1 MQPKVLTTFIFLRA
15 LILTKKKTKM
25 NTEKFRNACVEATQ
39 VIAKLK
45 LEEYN
50 ELRANLQYCIGS
62 YDYDKNPS
70 GLYEYGTI
78 ALKELKAF
86 KVQNPRKVNKK
97 VIANLEKNLPN

>member
-1 MQPKVLTTFIFLRA
+1 
-15 LILTKKKTKM
+15 M
-25 NTEKFRNACVEATQ
+25 NTEKFRDACVEATQ

-45 LEEYN
+45 LDKYN
-50 ELRANLQYCIGS
+50 KLQSDLQYCIGS
-62 YDYDKNPS
+62 YDYDKNPT

-86 KVQNPRKVNKK
+86 KEQNPRKVNKK